1 MPINIKA
8 VKKIMINNGMTPD
21 DLAKTMKVSKSR
33 VSKLLNDSNSN
44 SQFKTIYSLA
54 KALKVKPAEII
65 KEEVE

>member
-8 VKKIMINNGMTPD
+8 VKKIMINNNMTPD

-33 VSKLLNDSNSN
+33 VSKLLNDSSSN

-54 KALKVKPAEII
+54 KALKVKPSEIVM
-65 KEEVE
+65 EEVD